1 MKLTVGNKEVD
12 LSSPVV
18 MAIVNV
24 TPDSFF
30 AGSRLETD
38 DDIRRCAGRALEDG
52 AAILDVGGYSSRPG
66 APDVSPEEELARVR
80 RGVGVI
86 RKAYP
91 EAVVSVDTF
100 RASVAEGVVDE
111 FGPCMVNDISA
122 GDLDATITEVVA
134 RHDLPYVAM
143 HMRGRP
149 INMQQY
155 ASYDDIVSEVKTFFA
170 RKLLWLKEM
179 GVRQVVIDPGF
190 GFSKDTEQNYRLL
203 GGLDELCSMGVPLLA
218 GVSRKSMI
226 YKPLGVTPAE
236 ALAGTTAIH
245 WECLAKGALILRA
258 HDVREA
264 VDVVKLYGFY
274 KSVNQ

>member
-1 MKLTVGNKEVD
+1 
-12 LSSPVV
+12 

-149 INMQQY
+149 INMQEY

-236 ALAGTTAIH
+236 ALTGTTAIH
-245 WECLAKGALILRA
+245 WECLSKGALILRA

-264 VDVVKLYGFY
+264 VDVVNLYEFY

>member
-52 AAILDVGGYSSRPG
+52 AAILDVGGYPSRPG